1 MIFYQINEERASFS
15 FAIEQEKK
23 KQPLEIVMNPA
34 RSTTDPY
41 RTVRTQALLI
51 SFPHATLGTK
61 TGYR

>member
-1 MIFYQINEERASFS
+1 
-15 FAIEQEKK
+15 
-23 KQPLEIVMNPA
+23 MNPE
-34 RSTTDPY
+34 RSTADPY